1 MLLGRSTPSLN
12 DGERTV
18 KKLLLVTGFRAIA
31 ISVATLAVTSAAW
44 AQAYGYRGP
53 YGYGPG
59 IYDYSGPYA
68 PAPYAAPPVVY
79 GYDPYGTAYN
89 WDYYRVDR
97 PGRGNNV
104 ESTR

>member
-1 MLLGRSTPSLN
+1 
-12 DGERTV
+12 V
-18 KKLLLVTGFRAIA
+18 KKLLLAIGFLTIAMSAA
-31 ISVATLAVTSAAW
+31 ISAATSTAW
-44 AQAYGYRGP
+44 AQAYGFWGPP
-53 YGYGPG
+53 YGYGAG

-68 PAPYAAPPVVY
+68 PAPYAAPPGIY
-79 GYDPYGTAYN
+79 GYDPYGSAYN

>member
-1 MLLGRSTPSLN
+1 VT
-12 DGERTV
+12 
-18 KKLLLVTGFRAIA
+18 KLLLAIGFLAIA
-31 ISVATLAVTSAAW
+31 IAVATLAPTPAAW
-44 AQAYGYRGP
+44 SQAYGL
-53 YGYGPG
+53 
-59 IYDYSGPYA
+59 YDSGPYA
-68 PAPYAAPPVVY
+68 PAPYAAPPGAY